1 MKGETVII
9 SCVIFE
15 VASVVE
21 PAIFL
26 RATRLHL
33 IRPMDRPGTRNFR
46 SYHEFHNE
54 VRKQLAERLPDCEV
68 LSYPAKTHNFTEM
81 LRLVLGLLK
90 KEKELDNGRKEIL
103 VNITA
108 GSPEY
113 SAAATMA
120 SMMIPDVKPFNT
132 SVFEFTVDGDRV
144 REVFYE
150 GDRPIGL
157 AKKVNDP
164 TPIPVYKVDMPSEDI
179 IEGLKIFK
187 ECNKKTDRNVI
198 KNLENTIYWKYSSQT
213 DQDTNK
219 KEKSKQAKTMYY
231 RRNFKEKWFANGWIT
246 DDGKLLTKLG
256 EDAVATFYHK
266 PPEPEKISKE
276 NMAN

>member
-1 MKGETVII
+1 MGSMKGETVII

-15 VASVVE
+15 VARVVE

-33 IRPMDRPGTRNFR
+33 IRPMDRPGTKNFR
-46 SYHEFHNE
+46 AYGEFHNE
-54 VRKQLAERLPDCEV
+54 VRKQLSQRLPDCKV
-68 LSYPAKTHNFTEM
+68 FSYPAKTHSFTEM
-81 LRLVLGLLK
+81 LKIVLGLLK
-90 KEKELDNGRKEIL
+90 QETESDNGRKEIL

-120 SMMIPDVKPFNT
+120 SMMIPGVKPFNT
-132 SVFEFTVDGDRV
+132 SVNEFTVDGDRV

-150 GDRPIGL
+150 GDRPVGL
-157 AKKVNDP
+157 ARKVNEP

-179 IEGLKIFK
+179 VEGLKIFK
-187 ECNKKTDRNVI
+187 ECNLKTDRTI
-198 KNLENTIYWKYSSQT
+198 IEKLEKTSYWKYSSLIAE
-213 DQDTNK
+213 DEKIKK

-231 RRNFKEKWFANGWIT
+231 RRNFKEKWVNNGWIT
-246 DDGKLLTKLG
+246 DDGKSLTKLG

-266 PPEPEKISKE
+266 PPEPE
-276 NMAN
+276 